1 METFKR
7 QLMQSLSDDN
17 ASVRFLSLAILV
29 VYAFYDSSIIL
40 LLIMKIWSALSALYF
55 LCSVSVC
62 SDIWRNQFLLTLF
75 SILFNSK
82 LKQLILGP
90 VTSQSLKLILTR
102 VLLSCTYCFFFL
114 LYFPHSFVISHV
126 RHSTIAYLHL
136 VLSFHY

>member
-7 QLMQSLSDDN
+7 QLMLSLSDDN
-17 ASVRFLSLAILV
+17 ASVSFPYLAILV
-29 VYAFYDSSIIL
+29 VYAFYDSSIFL
-40 LLIMKIWSALSALYF
+40 LFLMKIWSALSALY
-55 LCSVSVC
+55 SHC
-62 SDIWRNQFLLTLF
+62 SDIWRNQFFLTWF

-114 LYFPHSFVISHV
+114 LYFPHSFVISHF